1 LPEHK
6 AGYTGEQVL
15 NKKIHDMAVF
25 IEFLAGSGLALFF
38 HLVLDHSQVAMIIFG
53 VGALL
58 SLATYLLRE
67 DMEQTRK
74 KLMGQY
80 DNAHEITFAIAR
92 MTDPEC
98 QAKAHEVVAGV
109 KRTLALLQQGH
120 IPLDETE
127 FYMTGAKYMDES
139 RHRVRVVDPVTAGW
153 DSRGALINYYQANLR
168 AIERGVQITRIFVIN
183 REELA
188 DPAVQ
193 KVLLSQLRD
202 GIEIRIAYRDELP
215 TGSEIIGRDTATS
228 FDFAI
233 YDDQVATE
241 VFNQPGKYFGR
252 KTREPSLVGNYQHL
266 FDLVEHS
273 SHAIAAEEDRVILAA
288 DHFPLST

>member
-1 LPEHK
+1 M
-6 AGYTGEQVL
+6 
-15 NKKIHDMAVF
+15 NKKIHNMAVF
-25 IEFLAGSGLALFF
+25 IEFLAGSGLAIFF
-38 HLVLDHSQVAMIIFG
+38 HLVLEHTQAALIIFG

-67 DMEQTRK
+67 DIEQTRE
-74 KLMGQY
+74 KLISQY
-80 DNAHEITFAIAR
+80 NTAHEITFAIAQ

-98 QAKAHEVVAGV
+98 QAKAQEVISGV
-109 KRTLALLQQGH
+109 KRTLVLLQQGH

-127 FYMTGAKYMDES
+127 FYMSGAKYMDES
-139 RHRVRVVDPVTAGW
+139 LHRVKVVDPVTAGW
-153 DSRGALINYYQANLR
+153 DTRGALINYYQANLR
-168 AIERGVQITRIFVIN
+168 AIERGVRITRIFVIN

-188 DPAVQ
+188 DPSVQ

-202 GIEIRIAYRDELP
+202 GIEMRIAYRDELP
-215 TGSEIIGRDTATS
+215 AGSEIIGRDTASS

-252 KTREPSLVGNYQHL
+252 STRKPSLVGHYQHL
-266 FDLVEHS
+266 FDLIEHS
-273 SHAIAAEEDRVILAA
+273 SHAIAAEEDRIIFAS
-288 DHFPLST
+288 DYIPLSM